1 MFCYQGNRDL
11 IGEGRVRKKLSYAFF
26 CYLAGLLLLFG
37 TYLAWETRKVH
48 IPALNDSKL
57 IGMCVYNTVILF
69 SVVLPVQAVLMT
81 NPTASFAL
89 MAFLTIFCTS
99 FTLCVVFFPKVTNDL
114 AVKHNIRARLRQD
127 SIYMNQFSGRI
138 GVSRRTYEG
147 ENEM

>member
-1 MFCYQGNRDL
+1 LEKFLDPPL
-11 IGEGRVRKKLSYAFF
+11 FIGYTDKNCPGRYCRIQV
-26 CYLAGLLLLFG
+26 LARLTDKHDKQFQLYFTGLLLLFG

-69 SVVLPVQAVLMT
+69 TVVIPVKTVLLT

-99 FTLCVVFFPKVTNDL
+99 FTLCVVFIPKVTNDKR
-114 AVKHNIRARLRQD
+114 V
-127 SIYMNQFSGRI
+127 
-138 GVSRRTYEG
+138 
-147 ENEM
+147 